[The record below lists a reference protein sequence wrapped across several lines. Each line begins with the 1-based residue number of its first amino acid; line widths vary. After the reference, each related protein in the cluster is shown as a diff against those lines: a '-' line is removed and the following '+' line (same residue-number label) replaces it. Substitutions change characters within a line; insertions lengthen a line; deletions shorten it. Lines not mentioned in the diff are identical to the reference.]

1 MNQFWDR
8 FVSQDRRK
16 LRRKMLQTQNQKN
29 FFPLSQ
35 RTSYFQRMMNK
46 YNKSNRRN
54 LNYHDINTLLAD
66 YREEKIKSLTDTEV
80 MREEIS
86 SEIKKYKELQKIPPH
101 IRNDIKNLN
110 LKQGKENRKNLLIS
124 LERFEKRGKLNIP
137 DWKKKKDLTS
147 DLNPNKML
155 YTAKIFNNDP
165 RDNFFFRTRET
176 LKTNKSVTIDDKDK
190 FHTLPSFR
198 ITLSKLHD
206 QIDTMANDVEFD
218 SRMLK
223 TRNKQNIELFSND
236 FEEWKKTQEFR
247 FPWLK
252 PKKY

>member
-137 DWKKKKDLTS
+137 DWKKKR
-147 DLNPNKML
+147 LN
-155 YTAKIFNNDP
+155 F
-165 RDNFFFRTRET
+165 
-176 LKTNKSVTIDDKDK
+176 
-190 FHTLPSFR
+190 
-198 ITLSKLHD
+198 
-206 QIDTMANDVEFD
+206 
-218 SRMLK
+218 
-223 TRNKQNIELFSND
+223 
-236 FEEWKKTQEFR
+236 
-247 FPWLK
+247 
-252 PKKY
+252 